1 MARYPEKTSVVR
13 YGKILEHLYTLRR
26 EVYTRIGW
34 SPHGERVIQNL
45 RFPRLAPTRLA
56 SVCGRVECLTRL
68 FLPKSVRECLTCGL
82 RLPFDPSNP
91 RVETRALKGHSIHRR
106 RRSYRSTC
114 KSERLPPTVF
124 SFEEVA
130 PGIRRF
136 IYSNDTSCWLY
147 DRLVWHAALIARVL
161 LSDIYNIVSRHL
173 CIKFCAARLDEW
185 STGSE
190 LNGSWDWLLKQVKI
204 L

>member
-1 MARYPEKTSVVR
+1 VYGVVK
-13 YGKILEHLYTLRR
+13 GGHPT
-26 EVYTRIGW
+26 G
-34 SPHGERVIQNL
+34 RVIQNL

-56 SVCGRVECLTRL
+56 SVCGRVECSTRL
-68 FLPKSVRECLTCGL
+68 FLPKSVQECLTCETSAPV
-82 RLPFDPSNP
+82 RPFEDISES
-91 RVETRALKGHSIHRR
+91 RREHSKGHSIHRR

-147 DRLVWHAALIARVL
+147 DRLAWHVSRAALIARVL
-161 LSDIYNIVSRHL
+161 PSDIYNIVSRRL
-173 CIKFCAARLDEW
+173 CIKFCSTRLHEW
-185 STGSE
+185 V
-190 LNGSWDWLLKQVKI
+190 DWGLGWMTLEIWLGFWNK
-204 L
+204 